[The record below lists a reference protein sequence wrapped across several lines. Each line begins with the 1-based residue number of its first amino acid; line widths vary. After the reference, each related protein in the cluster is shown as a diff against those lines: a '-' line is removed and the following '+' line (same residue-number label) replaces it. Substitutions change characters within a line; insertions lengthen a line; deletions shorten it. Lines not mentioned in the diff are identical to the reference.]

1 MGILITGGSGFIGSG
16 LVARLNQEGIVP
28 RLLLRSTSN
37 LEHLAGCQ
45 YERIEGSLSDLESL
59 RRAVSGAH
67 SVFHLAA
74 SVAGNTAK
82 DFSQTNTDGT
92 ALLIRSML
100 ESGQVFERFV
110 YVSTLAA
117 GGPSLTS
124 DPRNEANPDTPVSE
138 YGRSKKNAETAIL
151 AYRDRIP
158 MVILRPPM
166 VYGPRDRATLL
177 FAKAAQKRWV
187 PLPRTGGLSI
197 TKTYSQIH
205 VDDLVDALVCVLKK
219 NIDRSKSGQFY
230 YVSGEEII
238 RDRDIYTAYGR
249 ALGIEPKFFLLPTSF
264 ITPTAWI
271 LNTIGKL
278 RGKAFPLNSD
288 KMNEILPNHW
298 TCSSELFR
306 SEFSF
311 RPSRSYEVGVK
322 GTVKWYLEKG
332 WL

>member
-1 MGILITGGSGFIGSG
+1 MDILITGGSGFIGSG

-28 RLLLRSTSN
+28 RLLLRSTSS

-45 YERIEGSLSDLESL
+45 YERVEGSLSDLESL
-59 RRAVSGAH
+59 KRAVSGVH

-74 SVAGNTAK
+74 SVAGNSAS
-82 DFSQTNTDGT
+82 DFSKTNTDGT
-92 ALLIRSML
+92 ALLIRAML
-100 ESGQVFERFV
+100 ESGQKFERFV

-117 GGPSLTS
+117 GGPSITS

-138 YGRSKKNAETAIL
+138 YGRSKKNAEAAIL

-158 MVILRPPM
+158 IVILRPPM

-177 FAKAAQKRWV
+177 FAKGAQKRWV
-187 PLPRTGGLSI
+187 PLPRTGGFSH

-205 VDDLVDALVCVLKK
+205 VDDLVEALYCTLSKKIDAA
-219 NIDRSKSGQFY
+219 KSGQFY
-230 YVSGEEII
+230 YVAGDEII
-238 RDRDIYTAYGR
+238 RDRDIYIQYGR
-249 ALGIEPKFFLLPTSF
+249 ALGIEPKFFLIPTSF
-264 ITPTAWI
+264 IAPTAWM
-271 LNTIGKL
+271 LNTLGKL

-288 KMNEILPNHW
+288 KMNEILPDHW

-311 RPSRSYEVGVK
+311 RPKLSYEQGIK